1 MFKKIIIPFII
12 LIALNLAAC
21 GSNAANDPSLAM
33 TTGETAGGTLPP
45 LVQITIGVFKLEN
58 TAQAVTAE
66 QAAELLPLWQVYQ
79 SMSTSDNAAQEELE
93 ALVEQL
99 QDSMT
104 SEQMNA
110 ISDMKLTQEDLF
122 AVMQEQGLAPGGGQG
137 LSAEQIATA
146 QAGGG
151 SGGGFTPPDGGGFGS
166 PGGGGFA
173 PPDGAGGFP
182 GGTGQGT
189 GGQNLNPEQIA
200 TARAERS
207 AGAGGGMFNRVPPML
222 VEAVI
227 KLLETKAGS

>member
-1 MFKKIIIPFII
+1 MFKKIIIAFMI
-12 LIALNLAAC
+12 LMTLNLAAC
-21 GSNAANDPSLAM
+21 GSNGANDPSLAM
-33 TTGETAGGTLPP
+33 TTGETATGTLPP
-45 LVQITIGVFKLEN
+45 LAQITIGMFKLEN
-58 TAQAVTAE
+58 TKQAVTAE

-93 ALVEQL
+93 ALVEQIE
-99 QDSMT
+99 DSMT

-122 AVMQEQGLAPGGGQG
+122 AVMQEQGFAPVGGQG

-151 SGGGFTPPDGGGFGS
+151 SGGGSGGGFTPPDGGFPPSGAPGEA
-166 PGGGGFA
+166 PGGFQGG
-173 PPDGAGGFP
+173 P
-182 GGTGQGT
+182 GQGT
-189 GGQNLNPEQIA
+189 GGQNLNTVQMA

-227 KLLETKAGS
+227 KFLETKAGS